1 MIVSFACNDT
11 QALAEGN
18 RVRRFQAFEKVARRK
33 LRQLE
38 IAGVLEDLRIPPGN
52 RLEALRGDRKGF
64 MSTRINDQF
73 RVCFRWTPS
82 GPADV
87 EIVDYHEEEQCLS
100 N

>member
-1 MIVSFACNDT
+1 VIVSFACNDT

-64 MSTRINDQF
+64 MSIRINDQF

-87 EIVDYHEEEQCLS
+87 EIVDYH
-100 N
+100 